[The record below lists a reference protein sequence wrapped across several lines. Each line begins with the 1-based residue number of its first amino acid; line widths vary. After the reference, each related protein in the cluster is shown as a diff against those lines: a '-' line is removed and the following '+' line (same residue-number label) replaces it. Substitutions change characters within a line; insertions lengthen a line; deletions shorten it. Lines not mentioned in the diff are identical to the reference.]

1 MRSRVRH
8 RASSSIC
15 REATPFQRP
24 WSVTLSQSLRHFF
37 RHAKGRLQTGQVL
50 TGKSDFFRMV
60 GMGHSPRRASAVCMR
75 LRRQAG

>member
-24 WSVTLSQSLRHFF
+24 WSVTGFHMTPL
-37 RHAKGRLQTGQVL
+37 KGL
-50 TGKSDFFRMV
+50 TCLLDGLDFT
-60 GMGHSPRRASAVCMR
+60 
-75 LRRQAG
+75 